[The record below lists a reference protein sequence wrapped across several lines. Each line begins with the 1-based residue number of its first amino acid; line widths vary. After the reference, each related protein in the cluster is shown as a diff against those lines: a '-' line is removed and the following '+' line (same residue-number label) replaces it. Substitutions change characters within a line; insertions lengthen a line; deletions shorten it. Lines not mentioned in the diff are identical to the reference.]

1 LKTNATM
8 TYKVVVQEN
17 TQHSSFTQV

>member
-8 TYKVVVQEN
+8 TYKEVVQEN